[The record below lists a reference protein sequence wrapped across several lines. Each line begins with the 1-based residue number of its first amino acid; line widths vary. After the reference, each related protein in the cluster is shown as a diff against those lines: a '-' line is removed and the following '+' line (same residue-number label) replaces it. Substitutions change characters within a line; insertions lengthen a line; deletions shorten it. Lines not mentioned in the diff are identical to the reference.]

1 MSQEVDELLRK
12 CVELRDAG
20 RLDEAILAA
29 RRATGIAPESA
40 NSWWQLALAV
50 ADKEGDAAALDYF
63 RKTVEIADS
72 FGFGWDRLGAA
83 YESLSMLDDAI
94 EAWETACFYDE
105 DLEWSR
111 YSLIAAYR
119 KRGQAEDKEK
129 IFEQLSELETRGKL
143 RESDHYLLA
152 VAHSNKE
159 AYRAAIIHFKRCLA
173 LLHEKYGYTNL
184 GSEYASAQESYANF
198 HLAYAFHKVG
208 QDLDAADRCHMALSE
223 ESAYYVKLKATD
235 LLTDIK
241 PKLQQITFNVRKN
254 PDSNQ
259 LISEST
265 WFENYINPF
274 ELLRIESSDA
284 VKGAEVKEVQK
295 SKKILLQEIDLEDGF
310 ISWMP
315 NLKIDRSRAIKL
327 VDEILDE
334 HLRYYHQ
341 QVYQCKPLLDF
352 LSRGQ
357 LDLFLYDGD
366 EVQTAFLSSIMED
379 EGFAEWISDFFAKQY
394 DSLFAVALSSRNI
407 SVIEAMLSGRRFV
420 APEYDDKCF
429 AKSIRSSHDLL
440 IGLKA
445 ELAKVDKTKP
455 TIEAIRRVMT
465 KQSLGRILEVLPPP
479 FQEAQ
484 SSAAQMIRSIAVRI
498 NNHHDDADLAKQ
510 VLKLA
515 ENFARKSPSFRVEM
529 EQDLAKLDEL
539 IAEEKKY
546 ESHLI
551 FGDNAFRITRD
562 GVVYGE
568 KAIKTVDTETLRWG
582 VVITNSSDQKKIYD
596 FRVVVGGKG
605 SNTINV
611 SWKSSSDIKKQNE
624 LFEKCVN
631 AIFTYIFP
639 TVLEKVQ
646 STISDG
652 RTVYIGGIPITQ
664 NGLTLKARGW
674 FSTKDELCSW
684 GSVTSEVSNGSAV
697 ITSLINPKAT
707 ASLALADVDNA
718 WILHMLIKEG
728 MMK

>member
-1 MSQEVDELLRK
+1 MSQEVDDLVRK
-12 CVELRDAG
+12 CIELKDAG
-20 RLDEAILAA
+20 RLEEAILVA
-29 RRATGIAPESA
+29 RRATRVAPESA
-40 NSWWQLALAV
+40 NAWWQLALVV
-50 ADKEGDAAALDYF
+50 AEKDGDAAALEHF
-63 RKTVEIADS
+63 KKTVELADYY
-72 FGFGWDRLGAA
+72 GYGWYRLGKA
-83 YESLSMLDDAI
+83 YKNLSMLDEAVD
-94 EAWETACFYDE
+94 AWETSCLYDE
-105 DLEWSR
+105 DFEWTRYNLIDAYNSR
-111 YSLIAAYR
+111 RLAD
-119 KRGQAEDKEK
+119 EKEK
-129 IFEQLSELETRGKL
+129 LFEQLSELETRGKL
-143 RESDHYLLA
+143 RTYDHHLLA
-152 VAHSNKE
+152 IGHHNKA
-159 AYRAAIIHFKRCLA
+159 AYRTAIPHYKRYLA
-173 LLHEKYGYTNL
+173 LQDDEYGYANL
-184 GSEYASAQESYANF
+184 G
-198 HLAYAFHKVG
+198 LAYSSPQVG
-208 QDLDAADRCHMALSE
+208 QDLDAADCCHLALLVQPDFE
-223 ESAYYVKLKATD
+223 KAND
-235 LLTDIK
+235 LLLKLK
-241 PKLQQITFNVRKN
+241 PKLDQLSANVRQFVSSS
-254 PDSNQ
+254 P
-259 LISEST
+259 LIPREN
-265 WFENYINPF
+265 WFENYVSPF
-274 ELLRIESSDA
+274 ELLQIELDDA
-284 VKGAEVKEVQK
+284 TELEIKEIQK
-295 SKKILLQEIDLEDGF
+295 AKKILLQEIDLEDGV

-315 NLKIDRSRAIKL
+315 NLKIDRSMAIKQA
-327 VDEILDE
+327 DELMDVT
-334 HLRYYHQ
+334 LRGYHH
-341 QVYQCKPLLDF
+341 QVYECKPLLNF
-352 LSRGQ
+352 LSRGEI
-357 LDLFLYDGD
+357 DLFLYDENEVPTPLLLTIMVDGD
-366 EVQTAFLSSIMED
+366 FTQWLSDS
-379 EGFAEWISDFFAKQY
+379 FAKQY
-394 DSLFAVALSSRNI
+394 DALFAVALSSRNI

-465 KQSLGRILEVLPPP
+465 KQSLGRILEVLPPA

-498 NNHHDDADLAKQ
+498 NNHHDDADLAKH

-568 KAIKTVDTETLRWG
+568 KAIKTVDSETLRWG
-582 VVITNSSDQKKIYD
+582 VVITNSPDQKKIYE

-639 TVLEKVQ
+639 AVLEKIQ
-646 STISDG
+646 SAISDG
-652 RTVYIGGIPITQ
+652 RTVYVGGIPITHS
-664 NGLTLKARGW
+664 GLTLKARGW
-674 FSTKDELCSW
+674 FNTKDELCSW
-684 GSVTSEVSNGSAV
+684 RSVTSEVSNGSAV